1 MRDVIVQEI
10 DNKGEVLEWS
20 GDLLS
25 IAQELLTEFDEP
37 QLIHQLKLHV
47 ATYHRVGIT
56 ASLGLFIAK
65 MNSLKNG
72 YKYTGSVQ
80 KASAIVNNA
89 PNTTFNKEVVLGL
102 NTPKGDETQ

>member
-1 MRDVIVQEI
+1 MRDVRVEEI
-10 DNKGEVLEWS
+10 DSKGEALVWE

-37 QLIHQLKLHV
+37 QLMRQLKLHV

-72 YKYTGSVQ
+72 YKY
-80 KASAIVNNA
+80 
-89 PNTTFNKEVVLGL
+89 
-102 NTPKGDETQ
+102 KGQVIQ